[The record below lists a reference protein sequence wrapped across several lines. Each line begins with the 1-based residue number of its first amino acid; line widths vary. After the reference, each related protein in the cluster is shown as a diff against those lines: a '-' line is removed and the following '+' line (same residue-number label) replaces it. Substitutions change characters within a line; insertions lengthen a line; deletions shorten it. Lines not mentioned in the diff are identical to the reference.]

1 MTHTLLTNLPPLW
14 FYPFSFT
21 TTCSTLAFC
30 ISLNKTDRSGCV
42 DLNFDS
48 DAALN
53 FGIIWF
59 WIDITFNLPFRLLIV
74 IKHPFFALNAGQDAH
89 NSGQNRHNSG
99 RGAYFWGYQLQSAFR
114 SAYYRL
120 QSFISD
126 QYIMASTLDFRSIL
140 IFLGDLDRQLGFWTC
155 EIWFHQF
162 RPFGVQVK
170 IYE

>member
-1 MTHTLLTNLPPLW
+1 MVSFEATTSKHLLIFFEKKSFFFFISTFLP
-14 FYPFSFT
+14 F
-21 TTCSTLAFC
+21 
-30 ISLNKTDRSGCV
+30 R
-42 DLNFDS
+42 
-48 DAALN
+48 
-53 FGIIWF
+53 F

-126 QYIMASTLDFRSIL
+126 QYIMASTLDFRSTHSKL
-140 IFLGDLDRQLGFWTC
+140 STLDTDLSW
-155 EIWFHQF
+155 
-162 RPFGVQVK
+162 
-170 IYE
+170 